1 MTVLA
6 AQGVRRVFRAGDRP
20 VRAVDGVDLSVA
32 SGEVV
37 GLIGESGCGKTTLA
51 RVMVGLDRP
60 TEGRVMLDGEP
71 FLRPDGSVER
81 SLRHR
86 VQLVFQDPHASFD
99 PRRTV
104 GRSVGLPLRAAGMGR
119 RATRDRVAELL
130 ASVGLDPGLAA
141 RHPHTLSG
149 GQLQRAA
156 IARALAPGPDVLV
169 CDEPVASMDVSV
181 RAQIL
186 NLLLDL
192 RRAHG
197 IGILFVSHDLGVVRR
212 IADRVAVMYLGRIVE
227 TGSSEAVWRLPR
239 HPYTRALAAS
249 IPTGSASWRVGH
261 GVPRLEG
268 EPPSPVDVPPGCRFH
283 PRCPIAIDRCR
294 TDDPMLRPFPPDVQ
308 VACHL
313 AELAQPL
320 D

>member
-1 MTVLA
+1 MTVLEA
-6 AQGVRRVFRAGDRP
+6 RGVQRAFRSGDRL

-60 TEGRVMLDGEP
+60 TSGQVTLDGQP
-71 FLRPDGSVER
+71 FLRADGSVER
-81 SLRHR
+81 SMRHQ

-104 GRSVGLPLRAAGMGR
+104 GRSVGLPLRAGGLGR
-119 RATRDRVAELL
+119 GATRARVAELL
-130 ASVGLDPGLAA
+130 ASVGLDPVLAD

-156 IARALAPGPDVLV
+156 IARALAPRPDILV

-192 RRAHG
+192 RRERG

-227 TGSSEAVWRLPR
+227 TGSSEPVWRLPR

-249 IPTGSASWRVGH
+249 IPTGSASWRVGA

-268 EPPSPVDVPPGCRFH
+268 EPPSPVDIPPGCRFH
-283 PRCPIAIDRCR
+283 PRCPIAVDRCR
-294 TDDPMLRPFPPDVQ
+294 VDDPMLRPFPPDVL

-313 AELAQPL
+313 AELAQPPS
-320 D
+320 

>member
-1 MTVLA
+1 MTVLG
-6 AQGVRRVFRAGDRP
+6 AQGIHRTFRSGDRL
-20 VRAVDGVDLSVA
+20 VQAVAGVDLSVA

-51 RVMVGLDRP
+51 RILVGLDRP
-60 TEGRVMLDGEP
+60 SSGRVVLDDRP
-71 FLRPDGSVER
+71 LLRPDGSVDR
-81 SLRHR
+81 SLRPS

-104 GRSVGLPLRAAGMGR
+104 GRSVGLPLRAAGLGR
-119 RATRDRVAELL
+119 GETGAHVRDLL
-130 ASVGLDPGLAA
+130 ESVGLDPQLAE
-141 RHPHTLSG
+141 RHPGTLSG

-156 IARALAPGPDVLV
+156 IARALAPEPAILV

-192 RRAHG
+192 RRSRG

-212 IADRVAVMYLGRIVE
+212 IADRVAVMYLGRVVE
-227 TGSSEAVWRLPR
+227 TGGSESIWRLPR
-239 HPYTRALAAS
+239 HPYTRALAGS
-249 IPTGSASWRVGH
+249 IPTGSTTWRAGT
-261 GVPRLEG
+261 GVPRLQG

-294 TDDPMLRPFPPDVQ
+294 IDDPVLRPFPPDVE

-313 AELAQPL
+313 AEHATPVA
-320 D
+320 